1 MEKKSCCAIGT
12 TRPPGCR
19 RTWAAREGGVGM
31 AYIYQRADGGAGM
44 GPGAKASKQ
53 REEGRSKAGG
63 DSQRRRGMR
72 RRGKG
77 EREGEA
83 AQKTFASAPPPP
95 PFLSRFASPFS
106 TPQEKKFFPLSV
118 AERGGGGEGLKG
130 SLKFGVR
137 REGRATIHNFDAQ
150 RRATGE
156 ERRAALL
163 PPSFLNPPFFLRPSL
178 GLPACTQ
185 VVFGTRP

>member
-1 MEKKSCCAIGT
+1 MVLVWHIQYIPKG
-12 TRPPGCR
+12 GR
-19 RTWAAREGGVGM
+19 RGRN
-31 AYIYQRADGGAGM
+31 
-44 GPGAKASKQ
+44 GPRSKSKQ
-53 REEGRSKAGG
+53 AK
-63 DSQRRRGMR
+63 
-72 RRGKG
+72 RRGKKQSRRRQPKKKGNEEERKRG
-77 EREGEA
+77 EGRRGGTENFRLGPSSSSLLVP
-83 AQKTFASAPPPP
+83 FRLPVLPP
-95 PFLSRFASPFS
+95 
-106 TPQEKKFFPLSV
+106 PQEKKFFPLSV
-118 AERGGGGEGLKG
+118 AERGGGEGLKG